1 MIGDGWAALPED
13 EALRRVCESL
23 APGWTAW
30 TVKITPLPG
39 SREQVTIWCGRRL
52 ADNALAH
59 GDSPARLLAHIGDAE
74 ADAFGRRLRRGLRSG
89 DGDDQP
95 PGSCR

>member
-1 MIGDGWAALPED
+1 MLGDSWTALSED
-13 EALRRVCESL
+13 EALRRVREAL
-23 APGWTAW
+23 APCWTAW
-30 TVKITPLPG
+30 TVKVITMPG
-39 SREQVTIWCGRRL
+39 TDQVTIWCGRRL